1 MAGITFVN
9 TILLSEAMLPSA
21 NLSPLLFHE
30 CVHVCQYDVL
40 GVDAF
45 VEAYVSG
52 WSANGFDYYAIPLER
67 DAYALQSAF
76 ELSRTAPLD
85 VEGEVVR
92 RQLGAR
98 ILRKAVVALT
108 LSIDL
113 AHLSKMGK
121 PHNPIIMDDATS
133 FGE

>member
-45 VEAYVSG
+45 VEALSRAGRPTVLITTPFRLSG
-52 WSANGFDYYAIPLER
+52 TRTPCRARS
-67 DAYALQSAF
+67 S
-76 ELSRTAPLD
+76 SRTAPLD

-121 PHNPIIMDDATS
+121 TS
-133 FGE
+133 